1 MKKFYFLFLL
11 LALVFPIK
19 SQLNCQTI
27 DIFSGDSTIC
37 FHQIGTVS
45 TLTFPSKQHERYYHF
60 QAFDVNGN
68 KVVETGYGILHGAGS
83 LDVIYHSNGAIKSA
97 RSTFQ
102 PDGGIQHYDVTTFFK
117 EDGTFSHEEDHSWD
131 RQITQPIFE
140 PSKPVSVVQPKPYRE
155 DSLLFYIK
163 NTTNRKVKVLV
174 GHKGKSVNKEIVT
187 VKKNASVEIGKYL
200 PVGND
205 NDPNRYFDLDILPN
219 NRFVQPQLI
228 WSNDFLIERNSYL
241 LIVIFKE

>member
-27 DIFSGDSTIC
+27 KVLSGDSIIC
-37 FHQIGTVS
+37 LHQKGTVS
-45 TLTFPSKQHERYYHF
+45 TITFPSKQHERYYHF

-102 PDGGIQHYDVTTFFK
+102 PDGGIQHFDVTTFFT
-117 EDGTFSHEEDHSWD
+117 EDGVFSHEEDHSWD
-131 RQITQPIFE
+131 RQITHPMFK
-140 PSKPVSVVQPKPYRE
+140 PSESVYVVQPKPYQE
-155 DSLLFYIK
+155 DSLLFHIK

-174 GHKGKSVNKEIVT
+174 GHTGKSVSKEIII
-187 VKKNASVEIGKYL
+187 VKKNTSVEIGKYL

-219 NRFVQPQLI
+219 NRFVQPKLI
-228 WSNDFLIERNSYL
+228 WSNEFLIERNSYL
-241 LIVIFKE
+241 IIAIFNE

>member
-1 MKKFYFLFLL
+1 MKKIYFLFLL
-11 LALVFPIK
+11 LSLVVPMQA
-19 SQLNCQTI
+19 QLNCQTI
-27 DIFSGDSTIC
+27 EIFSGDSTIC
-37 FHQIGTVS
+37 YHQKGTVS
-45 TLTFPSKQHERYYHF
+45 TITFPSTRHERYYHF

-131 RQITQPIFE
+131 RQITHPIFKPSE
-140 PSKPVSVVQPKPYRE
+140 PTSVVQPKPYRE
-155 DSLLFYIK
+155 DSLLFHIK

-174 GHKGKSVNKEIVT
+174 GHKGKSVNKEIII

-205 NDPNRYFDLDILPN
+205 NDPNRYFDLDILPH
-219 NRFVQPQLI
+219 NRFGQPKLI
-228 WSNDFLIERNSYL
+228 WSNDFLIDRNSYL
-241 LIVIFKE
+241 LIVLFKE

>member
-1 MKKFYFLFLL
+1 MQ
-11 LALVFPIK
+11 A
-19 SQLNCQTI
+19 QLNCQTI

-68 KVVETGYGILHGAGS
+68 KVVETGHGLLHGAGS

-102 PDGGIQHYDVTTFFK
+102 PDGGIQHYDVTTFYK

-131 RQITQPIFE
+131 RQITQTIFE
-140 PSKPVSVVQPKPYRE
+140 PSEPVSVVQPKPYQE
-155 DSLLFYIK
+155 DSLSFHIK

-174 GHKGKSVNKEIVT
+174 GHTGKSVSKEIII
-187 VKKNASVEIGKYL
+187 VKKNTSVEIGKYL

-205 NDPNRYFDLDILPN
+205 NDPNLYFDLDILPN
-219 NRFVQPQLI
+219 NRFVQPKLI
-228 WSNDFLIERNSYL
+228 WSNEFLIERNSYL
-241 LIVIFKE
+241 IIAIFNE

>member
-1 MKKFYFLFLL
+1 
-11 LALVFPIK
+11 
-19 SQLNCQTI
+19 
-27 DIFSGDSTIC
+27 
-37 FHQIGTVS
+37 
-45 TLTFPSKQHERYYHF
+45 
-60 QAFDVNGN
+60 
-68 KVVETGYGILHGAGS
+68 
-83 LDVIYHSNGAIKSA
+83 
-97 RSTFQ
+97 
-102 PDGGIQHYDVTTFFK
+102 
-117 EDGTFSHEEDHSWD
+117 
-131 RQITQPIFE
+131 
-140 PSKPVSVVQPKPYRE
+140 
-155 DSLLFYIK
+155 
-163 NTTNRKVKVLV
+163 LV